1 MLNTFLSTREPNYT
15 YKFIIESSKKNC
27 EKYNNKRLTLIVFK
41 KNRIPSLRYLVF
53 FIYIIFSGK
62 IFKDNR
68 SRINFD
74 NIEIGRFVLS
84 KTLCDFECY
93 VNKLMFYKTLVK
105 NFFIAGRLLSSCND
119 IYYKYKIKG
128 VYVDHAGYINGI
140 IFSFFALKKIA
151 VYSNNY
157 PLGIYFVDYKKNKS
171 THLKKYENTIKIKI
185 KKNINKLQKR
195 QAEIKIIKMIKKKD
209 FIPYLAK
216 AKYRKLDNINYKVY
230 DYVVYTHS
238 FTDGQM
244 WYGFDGF
251 ENTLQ
256 WLEFTLNK
264 LIETEKKIL
273 IKPHPN
279 FYNNLLAEYA
289 IWDKKIYETVVEKYK
304 NYKNLHFLRK
314 PSHNYLLL
322 KKLNKNCVIIS
333 KFGTSI
339 LEASYMNFKSVC
351 SSYNFFDKNFRISNM
366 WSNKENYLKLL
377 NCDYNK
383 LKMSDKNDLLKLIY
397 TLFYF
402 YHSEYH
408 INFYDNIIR
417 KNLKLTKKN
426 YEIKFNIPAGS
437 KISNSKI
444 ITFNSAVKLK
454 EDLITNQISKTI
466 WQVKI

>member
-1 MLNTFLSTREPNYT
+1 MLNFFLSSREPNYT
-15 YKFIIESSKKNC
+15 YKFIVESSKVNC
-27 EKYNNKRLTLIVFK
+27 EKYYNEKLTLMIFK
-41 KNRIPSLRYLVF
+41 KNKAPSLRYLFF
-53 FIYIIFSGK
+53 FIYVILSGK
-62 IFKDNR
+62 IFKNNR
-68 SRINFD
+68 SKISFD
-74 NIEIGRFVLS
+74 NIEIGRFILA
-84 KTLCDFECY
+84 KTLSDFECY
-93 VNKLMFYKTLVK
+93 VNKIMFYKTLVK
-105 NFFIAGRLLSSCND
+105 NFFNAGCLLSSCND

-140 IFSFFALKKIA
+140 IFSFFALKKIS

-157 PLGIYFVDYKKNKS
+157 PLGIYFVDYKKNKKN
-171 THLKKYENTIKIKI
+171 HLKKYENTIKIKI

-195 QAEIKIIKMIKKKD
+195 QAEKQIIKMIKKKD

-216 AKYRKLDNINYKVY
+216 ANYRKLDNINYRVF
-230 DYVVYTHS
+230 DYVIYTHS
-238 FTDGQM
+238 FTDGQL

-264 LIETEKKIL
+264 LIQTEKKIL

-279 FYNNLLAEYA
+279 FYNNSLAEYA

-304 NYKNLHFLRK
+304 KYKNLYFLNK

-339 LEASYMNFKSVC
+339 LEASYMNFKSIC
-351 SSYNFFDKNFRISNM
+351 SSYNFFDKKFFISNM
-366 WSNKENYLKLL
+366 WNDKDNYLKLL
-377 NCDYNK
+377 NCDYIK
-383 LKMSDKNDLLKLIY
+383 LKLPDKNDLLKLIY
-397 TLFYF
+397 ALFYF

-408 INFYDNIIR
+408 INFYNNIIR
-417 KNLKLTKKN
+417 KNLNLTKKN
-426 YEIKFNIPAGS
+426 YETKFNIPAGS
-437 KISNSKI
+437 IIPNSKI
-444 ITFNSAVKLK
+444 RTFNSAVKLK
-454 EDLITNQISKTI
+454 ENLIVNQISKTI